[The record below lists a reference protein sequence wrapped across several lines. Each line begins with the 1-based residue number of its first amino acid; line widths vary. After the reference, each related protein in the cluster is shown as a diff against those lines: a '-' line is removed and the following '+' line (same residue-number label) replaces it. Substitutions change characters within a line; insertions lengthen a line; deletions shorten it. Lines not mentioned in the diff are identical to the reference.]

1 MADDIQQ
8 SVPIITK
15 VMIKTLITMVERDNM
30 CKPNVLLYL
39 STMHGRAMCVIHKKY
54 QRYLD

>member
-39 STMHGRAMCVIHKKY
+39 STMHGRAMCVIHKNINGI
-54 QRYLD
+54 